1 MAHEVGHTLGFDHPD
16 ERSTENLEPTCTPRS
31 RRDVSP
37 RSDPHQMS
45 TEFPPILARIL
56 AGTISESTCHTPYA
70 CSTLREYQTSQG
82 SIMHSLTRHEP
93 RTCLAETDMA
103 GLHALYPTCNELI
116 PTEIS
121 CVKATRLSGW
131 LRLASVVGI
140 PFLIAVVVIMVPLH
154 FIRRR
159 DQRKIKKLSDDVQA
173 SVNPSSASPTAFE
186 ACVELSRVPN

>member
-31 RRDVSP
+31 RRDP
-37 RSDPHQMS
+37 IPADPHRIS
-45 TEFPPILARIL
+45 TTFLPIRARIF
-56 AGTISESTCHTPYA
+56 AGTISESTCHTPYS
-70 CSTLREYQTSQG
+70 CSTLREYQNSQG

-131 LRLASVVGI
+131 LRLASVVGV
-140 PFLIAVVVIMVPLH
+140 PFLVAVVLIMVPLH

-159 DQRKIKKLSDDVQA
+159 DQRKIAKLSTDVQA
-173 SVNPSSASPTAFE
+173 SANPGCASPTAPE
-186 ACVELSRVPN
+186 TCGELSRAPN